1 MERNTYIYI
10 YIFKIEYFQWYYDIS
25 WNLVSLH
32 RTMPTKQ
39 QMQHLLY
46 FLHCFRN
53 ILKFGVYPWDKT
65 NSSVEIFI
73 LSMNNGFK
81 TQFHCTLLFKPG
93 SERPF
98 FHPQHFL
105 ITGLLQISWLF
116 AKLPLTSELNFQ
128 QRISSALSV
137 SGHKYPLS
145 SLYFL
150 HLFPDSTFAPLRMSR
165 LPWWWNQGSPPNL
178 NPSLNYLK
186 LPQTAPPRSCYSHI
200 SRHVLA
206 PSWKYL
212 MRFGMGTVQISPPCL
227 LHLSFDTTDQT
238 KIKIKMEGEKLW
250 MVRRLIS
257 SEQLWVRHLHHCL
270 LYIMSHW
277 IESNFVHMF

>member
-1 MERNTYIYI
+1 M
-10 YIFKIEYFQWYYDIS
+10 
-25 WNLVSLH
+25 
-32 RTMPTKQ
+32 
-39 QMQHLLY
+39 
-46 FLHCFRN
+46 
-53 ILKFGVYPWDKT
+53 
-65 NSSVEIFI
+65 EIFI

-81 TQFHCTLLFKPG
+81 TQFHCTLLFKLG

-165 LPWWWNQGSPPNL
+165 LPWWWNQGSAPNL

-212 MRFGMGTVQISPPCL
+212 MRFGMGTVQISPTLAFAFVFGYNWSNQKSKSKWREKSYEWCDDWSPQNSSGSDTYITVCFTLCPTELNLILYICSNTCITCCCCFSRLRHWGHENHRCIIRCL
-227 LHLSFDTTDQT
+227 RPPLLNGHRFREPSHRSIFYLF
-238 KIKIKMEGEKLW
+238 EWRPG
-250 MVRRLIS
+250 VFPS
-257 SEQLWVRHLHHCL
+257 SE
-270 LYIMSHW
+270 
-277 IESNFVHMF
+277 N